1 MVTYFEGDASDY
13 GSEGGVFIEVKK
25 LGSNSRSVRSR
36 IAINASLETVW
47 NLITDYEQLADIV
60 PSLLSSKI
68 IDKKDNFTRIY
79 QMAQQNL
86 LLGMKFKSKIIL
98 DCFEK
103 DIESFAS
110 GKKRDVEFK
119 MIEGDF
125 QSFEGKWSV
134 EQVIKQR
141 SKESDISQLGQEFET
156 TLSYFLDVKPKL
168 WLPVH
173 LIELRLRKEIQTN
186 LSCLREEAQKVDS

>member
-1 MVTYFEGDASDY
+1 MAQGDASDY